1 MITRTCL
8 GSEERP
14 RLPLRYPGI
23 KLCGSRLKLTSWY
36 TGRPLLLPRCCLGLV
51 MLCAATW
58 LGFGAEL
65 PGAIADWAALSWRA
79 CDG

>member
-1 MITRTCL
+1 M
-8 GSEERP
+8 
-14 RLPLRYPGI
+14 
-23 KLCGSRLKLTSWY
+23 KLTSWY